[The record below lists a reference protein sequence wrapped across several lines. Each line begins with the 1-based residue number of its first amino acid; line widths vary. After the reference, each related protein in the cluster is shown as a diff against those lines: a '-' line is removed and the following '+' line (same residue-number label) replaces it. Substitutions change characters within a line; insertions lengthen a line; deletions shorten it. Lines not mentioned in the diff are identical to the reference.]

1 MMEMISL
8 YLEQTPALV
17 NTMKESLQNKD
28 WASLQ
33 AAVHKMIPSFAIM
46 GISTDYEVMAKKVQ
60 EYTNLQQQQGD
71 NIADFVLQLENVCT
85 RACVELLEEFNLIK
99 STTSE

>member
-1 MMEMISL
+1 
-8 YLEQTPALV
+8 
-17 NTMKESLQNKD
+17 
-28 WASLQ
+28 
-33 AAVHKMIPSFAIM
+33 M